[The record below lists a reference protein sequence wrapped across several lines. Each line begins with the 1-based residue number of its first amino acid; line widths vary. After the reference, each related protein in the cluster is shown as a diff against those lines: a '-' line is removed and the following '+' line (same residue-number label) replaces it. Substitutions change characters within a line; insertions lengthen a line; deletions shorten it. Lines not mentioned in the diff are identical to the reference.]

1 MGNVMFT
8 IAAYV
13 FMRAFEVLC
22 AGQKDKLWYR
32 ITIRVIACGVLY
44 AAAASMIGFYCTGC
58 HPLGFD
64 PK

>member
-1 MGNVMFT
+1 MGNVLFT

-13 FMRAFEVLC
+13 FMRAFEVLFS
-22 AGQKDKLWYR
+22 AQKDQRWYR
-32 ITIRVIACGVLY
+32 LTIRIIACGVLY
-44 AAAASMIGFYCTGC
+44 AGAAAMLGFYFTGW

>member
-13 FMRAFEVLC
+13 FMRAFEVLFS
-22 AGQKDKLWYR
+22 AHKDQQWYR
-32 ITIRVIACGVLY
+32 VAIRVIACGVLY
-44 AAAASMIGFYCTGC
+44 AGAASMIGFYFSGL

>member
-13 FMRAFEVLC
+13 FMRAFEVLFG
-22 AGQKDKLWYR
+22 AQRDRHWYR
-32 ITIRVIACGVLY
+32 FAIRVIACGVLY
-44 AAAASMIGFYCTGC
+44 AGAASMIGFYFTNL

>member
-13 FMRAFEVLC
+13 FMRAFEVLFS
-22 AGQKDKLWYR
+22 GQKDTPWYR
-32 ITIRVIACGVLY
+32 VAVRIIAAGVLY
-44 AAAASMIGFYCTGC
+44 AGAASMIGFYCTGL